1 MLPFHGLLD
10 AASIVPALRHHLG
23 KRVADRMRPEP
34 EPERQRDLIPLT
46 VNRAPFYCSGCP
58 HNTSTRN
65 EPGTLL
71 GGGIGCHGMV
81 ALMDPDRVGDMVG
94 LTCMGNEGTQWIGM
108 QPFIERDH
116 LVQNLGDGTF
126 FHSGSLAIRAAIAA
140 GVDITY
146 KLLHNG
152 TVAMTGG
159 QDAAGAVDVPE
170 IATMLMAEGAARI
183 IVTSDDPDRF
193 KGASFPSGVDVWHRD
208 RFDEAQRRLAAT
220 KGTTVLIHDQG
231 CAAEKRRAR
240 SRGLVEKPG
249 FRVVINERICEGCGD
264 CGDKSNCLSVQ
275 PIDTPYGR
283 KTAIHQTSCN
293 FDFSCMKGDCP
304 AFATVTIEPDARGD
318 GRPTPTAP
326 TDLPIPTWLVDPD
339 EFTVRLSGIGG
350 TGVVTVSQVI
360 GTAAMLDGFHV
371 RGLDQTGLSQKAGPV
386 SSDVRMSRNAPAS
399 SNHAMTGSVDCYLAF
414 DLLAGAGDAHLSGS
428 SPDRT
433 VIVAS
438 LGATPTGEMVV
449 NPGEK
454 AFPEMDLLRRRLDQS
469 SRASDNRYV
478 DAAAIT
484 RGLFGNTT
492 TANIFALGVAVQLGA
507 LPIAAASLER
517 AIELNGVAVEQNI
530 AAFRFGRQWVLQP
543 ATVEASAD
551 VRHVRVETL
560 DQRIERLTDDLAD
573 YQDDAYARRSASGST
588 RSGAPRRGSTVNPR
602 RSPSPSPSIS
612 TSSWPTRTSTRSRA
626 SRCSTNHSSGTRR
639 SEDPTPRSPTTCT
652 RRCSGPSA
660 STAS

>member
-1 MLPFHGLLD
+1 
-10 AASIVPALRHHLG
+10 
-23 KRVADRMRPEP
+23 
-34 EPERQRDLIPLT
+34 
-46 VNRAPFYCSGCP
+46 
-58 HNTSTRN
+58 
-65 EPGTLL
+65 
-71 GGGIGCHGMV
+71 
-81 ALMDPDRVGDMVG
+81 
-94 LTCMGNEGTQWIGM
+94 
-108 QPFIERDH
+108 
-116 LVQNLGDGTF
+116 
-126 FHSGSLAIRAAIAA
+126 
-140 GVDITY
+140 
-146 KLLHNG
+146 
-152 TVAMTGG
+152 
-159 QDAAGAVDVPE
+159 
-170 IATMLMAEGAARI
+170 
-183 IVTSDDPDRF
+183 
-193 KGASFPSGVDVWHRD
+193 
-208 RFDEAQRRLAAT
+208 
-220 KGTTVLIHDQG
+220 
-231 CAAEKRRAR
+231 
-240 SRGLVEKPG
+240 
-249 FRVVINERICEGCGD
+249 
-264 CGDKSNCLSVQ
+264 
-275 PIDTPYGR
+275 
-283 KTAIHQTSCN
+283 
-293 FDFSCMKGDCP
+293 MKGDCP

-573 YQDDAYARRSASGST
+573 YQDDAYARRFRERVDAVRRAETKIDSESEALTVAVAIHLHKLMAYKDEYEVARLALLDESQQRYQAVGGPDTEVTYHLHPPMLRAVGVDRKLKFRRTGDPSFKALRAMKKLRGTKADPFGYAEVRRVERAMIPEYEAAVDRLLDGLTAENLEAAAEIASLPDQVRGYEDVKL
-588 RSGAPRRGSTVNPR
+588 PRATAY
-602 RSPSPSPSIS
+602 
-612 TSSWPTRTSTRSRA
+612 RA
-626 SRCSTNHSSGTRR
+626 ELAERLARFS
-639 SEDPTPRSPTTCT
+639 
-652 RRCSGPSA
+652 
-660 STAS
+660 